1 MIQSIKIYGDQ
12 AVLINFEQ
20 QIDTTINAAVVAL
33 QKAIEQAKI
42 DGVSYMIP
50 AYCSLTIGY
59 NPIVIEYGILQ
70 EVIKQIG
77 ATLFESE
84 TNNAQGTFQ
93 KSPNKKS
100 SRQLKIPV
108 CYEAPY
114 ALDLEALS
122 KEKGLTKEKIIA
134 LHTSQT
140 YKVYLLGFLPGFVFM
155 GKIVPELECN
165 RKVTPRL
172 RVPASSVGIAGF
184 QTGIY
189 PTVSPGGWQI
199 LGQTPLKIFDPHK
212 ENPFLFQAG
221 DEVSFYAITKEAFL
235 KIEQEE
241 KQ

>member
-1 MIQSIKIYGDQ
+1 MILSIKIYGDQ
-12 AVLINFEQ
+12 AILINFEQ
-20 QIDTTINAAVVAL
+20 QIDTAINAAVVAL
-33 QKAIEQAKI
+33 QNAIKQANI
-42 DGVSYMIP
+42 DGVTFLIP
-50 AYCSLTIGY
+50 AYCSLTVGY
-59 NPIVIEYGILQ
+59 NPAIIDYDILV
-70 EVIKQIG
+70 EVIKQISSNSLEKKDQ
-77 ATLFESE
+77 TT
-84 TNNAQGTFQ
+84 TNQIA
-93 KSPNKKS
+93 
-100 SRQLKIPV
+100 RQIRIPV

-122 KEKGLTKEKIIA
+122 NEKGITKEKIIA
-134 LHTSQT
+134 LHTNQT

-199 LGQTPLKIFDPHK
+199 LGRTPLKIFNPQK

-221 DEVSFYAITKEAFL
+221 DEVSFYSISAEEYLKTANEASL
-235 KIEQEE
+235 
-241 KQ
+241 

>member
-12 AVLINFEQ
+12 AILINFEQ
-20 QIDTTINAAVVAL
+20 QIDTAINAAVVAL
-33 QKAIEQAKI
+33 QNAIHQANI
-42 DGVSYMIP
+42 DGVTFLIP
-50 AYCSLTIGY
+50 AYCSLTVGY
-59 NPIVIEYGILQ
+59 NPSIIDHNILI
-70 EVIKQIG
+70 EVIKQI
-77 ATLFESE
+77 ATNSLEKKDKST
-84 TNNAQGTFQ
+84 TNQIA
-93 KSPNKKS
+93 
-100 SRQLKIPV
+100 RQISIPV

-114 ALDLEALS
+114 ALDLDELS
-122 KEKGLTKEKIIA
+122 KEKGITKEQIIA

-140 YKVYLLGFLPGFVFM
+140 YKVYMLGFLPGFVFM

-199 LGQTPLKIFDPHK
+199 LGRTPLKIFNPQK

-221 DEVSFYAITKEAFL
+221 DEVSFYSITAEEYL
-235 KIEQEE
+235 KIENDTNQ
-241 KQ
+241 